1 MASRTS
7 PSATMTL
14 EEVDALVDTVLNK
27 KTRHLVDPVKLWETG
42 LAQANRN
49 YVEARWPASRQNA
62 VSRRSNKLSDAFRA
76 VHGFYEA
83 QWKIDRVWEISYR
96 GKSYYERWDLGFV
109 CARTDVDAANVGWA
123 KYATMIT
130 VWTDSIRR
138 EGLTVRE
145 VKPGSWGEANK
156 LNMEKAAQFSKKI
169 AEVSE
174 SIKQYQAKLDGY
186 RQQQLLL
193 LEEVHG
199 G

>member
-1 MASRTS
+1 MSNRTS

-14 EEVDALVDTVLNK
+14 AEVDALVDTVLNK
-27 KTRHLVDPVKLWETG
+27 KTRRSVDPVKLWESG
-42 LAQANRN
+42 LAAGNRH
-49 YVEARWPASRQNA
+49 YVEARWPSSRQNA
-62 VSRRSNKLSDAFRA
+62 ISRRASTLTTAFHQ
-76 VHGFYEA
+76 VPGFLEA

-109 CARTDVDAANVGWA
+109 CARTGDDAANVGWA

-138 EGLTVRE
+138 EGLAVRE
-145 VKPGSWGEANK
+145 VKPGGWAEANK

-169 AEVSE
+169 SE
-174 SIKQYQAKLDGY
+174 LTEMIKQHQVRLDGC

>member
-1 MASRTS
+1 MANRTS

-14 EEVDALVDTVLNK
+14 AEVDALVDTVLNK
-27 KTRHLVDPVKLWETG
+27 KTRGTVDPMKIWESG
-42 LAQANRN
+42 LAGHNRH
-49 YVEARWPASRQNA
+49 YVEARWPSSRQNA
-62 VSRRSNKLSDAFRA
+62 ISRRSSTLDRAFRS
-76 VHGFYEA
+76 VLGFREA

-130 VWTDSIRR
+130 VWSDVLRR
-138 EGLTVRE
+138 EGITIRE
-145 VKPGSWGEANK
+145 IGPGGWNEANK
-156 LNMEKAAQFSKKI
+156 MNMEKAAAFSKKI
-169 AEVSE
+169 SDATNEISR
-174 SIKQYQAKLDGY
+174 QQKLLDSY

>member
-1 MASRTS
+1 MANRTS

-14 EEVDALVDTVLNK
+14 AEVDALVDAVLNK
-27 KTRHLVDPVKLWETG
+27 KTRRSVDPVKLWESG
-42 LAQANRN
+42 LAGHNRH
-49 YVEARWPASRQNA
+49 YVEARWPSSRQNA
-62 VSRRSNKLSDAFRA
+62 ISRRAGTLSSAFHQ
-76 VHGFYEA
+76 VPGFLEA
-83 QWKIDRVWEISYR
+83 QWKIDRIWEISYR
-96 GKSYYERWDLGFV
+96 GKSYYERWELGYV
-109 CARTDVDAANVGWA
+109 CARTELDAANVGWA

-130 VWTDSIRR
+130 VWTDVIRR

-145 VKPGSWGEANK
+145 VKPGGWGEANK

-169 AEVSE
+169 SEVAET
-174 SIKQYQAKLDGY
+174 IKQYQVKLDGY